1 MHLISAQYLE
11 IAALPTFDKSILQ
24 TFQTLMPNF
33 QDCCIARCLG
43 RECIF
48 VSVQIHVAYVYVL
61 YTALYT
67 ICISLQISVQMA
79 V

>member
-1 MHLISAQYLE
+1 MHLISAQYRSPSTFAK
-11 IAALPTFDKSILQ
+11 IALH
-24 TFQTLMPNF
+24 TFQILLLKL
-33 QDCCIARCLG
+33 QGCCIACCLG

-48 VSVQIHVAYVYVL
+48 VSVQIHVAYVSVL

-67 ICISLQISVQMA
+67 ICISLQISVTVQMA